1 MGDKYFSEIVNINE
15 EVKNY
20 RNAICF
26 VCGTGSGKS
35 HWVKNV
41 LTKKGKVLF
50 ITSRRA
56 KVDEDLVDESF
67 TDDIISSICK
77 GRYERILITNH
88 QLCCLIKKVFDPTK
102 YSDCIS
108 TFDLIINEFDYIVV
122 DEVHSIISDSTFT
135 DDSFILKKFIEYTAF
150 KMKKITILLSATIE
164 YANNICDLVT
174 SR

>member
-20 RNAICF
+20 GNAICF

-77 GRYERILITNH
+77 GGSSSNY
-88 QLCCLIKKVFDPTK
+88 V
-102 YSDCIS
+102 
-108 TFDLIINEFDYIVV
+108 
-122 DEVHSIISDSTFT
+122 
-135 DDSFILKKFIEYTAF
+135 
-150 KMKKITILLSATIE
+150 
-164 YANNICDLVT
+164 
-174 SR
+174 